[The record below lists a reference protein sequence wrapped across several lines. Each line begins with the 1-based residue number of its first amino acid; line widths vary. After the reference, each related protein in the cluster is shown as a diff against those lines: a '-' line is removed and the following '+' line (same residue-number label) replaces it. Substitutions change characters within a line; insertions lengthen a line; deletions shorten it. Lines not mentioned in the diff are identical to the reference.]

1 MATRPAEALLG
12 LLDELGREEALRPRS
27 RAEALEPR
35 NPDRPDRERSDA
47 PDRPE
52 GNKLEASELDTHLAA
67 RSDGL
72 SMEAVPEHHSLD
84 QPGHCQATR
93 YKLANLSPSIPP
105 MTGLHTR
112 MPYRAG

>member
-27 RAEALEPR
+27 RAEALAPR

-84 QPGHCQATR
+84 QPDHYQAIR
-93 YKLANLSPSIPP
+93 YMLANLLPSVPP

-112 MPYRAG
+112 MPFQAG